1 MPSFKLLVTLSIL
14 FFSCDYGQVNK
25 QHAGAVRTETTQKKE
40 TEILKEAGNLR
51 MPTSTDTTSSD
62 YLIYLLKNDM
72 PLTGLFV
79 FIS

>member
-1 MPSFKLLVTLSIL
+1 MPEL
-14 FFSCDYGQVNK
+14 FG
-25 QHAGAVRTETTQKKE
+25 TETTQKKE